1 LTFALPVRGTFIKTM
16 LLLETKN
23 LTKHFGGL
31 RALEGIDMRVERERI
46 MSIIGPNGAGKT
58 TFFNC
63 ITGMYQPTK
72 GTTLFHDR
80 DITGMPPH
88 EITTMGIAR
97 TFQNTRIFG
106 SMTCVENVMVAA
118 HCRTRAGVFGS
129 LFRPSSVKKEE
140 RDMGYRA
147 MDILSFVG
155 LADVHSSLSM
165 NLSYGDQRRLEI
177 ARALGTEPHVLLL
190 DEPAAGMNP
199 QETQDLMTLI
209 RKIRDNGVAILLIEH
224 DMKVVMGI
232 SDRVLVLDHGVKIA
246 EGLPKDIQQDH
257 HVIEAY
263 LGRENEHHA

>member
-1 LTFALPVRGTFIKTM
+1 M

-31 RALEGIDMRVERERI
+31 KAVDDIDMRVERERI
-46 MSIIGPNGAGKT
+46 VSIIGPNGAGKT

-63 ITGMYQPTK
+63 ITGIYRPTK
-72 GTTLFHDR
+72 GTVIFHDR
-80 DITGMPPH
+80 DITAMQPH
-88 EITTMGIAR
+88 SITALGIAR
-97 TFQNTRIFG
+97 TFQNIRLFDG
-106 SMTCVENVMVAA
+106 MTCLDNVMVAA
-118 HCRTRAGVFGS
+118 HCRTSTGIFGAI
-129 LFRPSSVKKEE
+129 FRPAKVRKEE

-147 MDILSFVG
+147 IDILKFVG
-155 LADVHSSLSM
+155 LEDKQGALAA

-177 ARALGTEPHVLLL
+177 ARALGTEPHLLLL

-199 QETQDLMTLI
+199 QETLALMALI

-246 EGLPKDIQQDH
+246 EGMPRDIQNNQS
-257 HVIEAY
+257 VIEAY
-263 LGRENEHHA
+263 LGKDHIHA